1 VAAAPAQSAW
11 ANSQATSALLQPQLQ
26 MPQYAQL
33 RGELNLPHAIRA
45 LENFIIS
52 VPPGRA
58 EKEDQPMA
66 LVQFL
71 FSAHDGI
78 TQKLQQATVGG
89 NWSTEVDELVML
101 NSRISQV
108 SVIGRPAARLGP
120 AHLPVRSSV
129 PLSARC
135 RKTPSLGSAS
145 E

>member
-1 VAAAPAQSAW
+1 M
-11 ANSQATSALLQPQLQ
+11 LQPQLQ

-58 EKEDQPMA
+58 EKEDQPTA

-89 NWSTEVDELVML
+89 NWSNEVDELVML

-108 SVIGRPAARLGP
+108 SVIGFPVCSPFRPCPSSCAPQLSSAVLSS
-120 AHLPVRSSV
+120 AVCALPEDPVLAV
-129 PLSARC
+129 PQV
-135 RKTPSLGSAS
+135 S